1 MPESL
6 LPPNASPLEKALDRA
21 AGKHLEEIPVP
32 VGDLWSA
39 ENCPVQALPWLAW
52 ALAVDNWGHSWPEEI
67 KRRVISQAFQ
77 IHAQRGT
84 VAALKRL
91 LESIEAEYEYS
102 EPETLRFTVVIHNS
116 NTIPLS
122 DLAGLGAAIDQI
134 KRAAAHYTLE
144 LHAGLTGE
152 VPIAGG
158 LSMGLGVTPVEID
171 LDTTRTVETSG
182 ELPLAAGLGGFSL
195 HEVRLWV

>member
-6 LPPNASPLEKALDRA
+6 LPPNASPLEKALDA
-21 AGKHLEEIPVP
+21 AFAERLEQIPLP

-39 ENCPVQALPWLAW
+39 QNCPVQALPWLAW
-52 ALAVDNWGHSWPEEI
+52 ALAVDNWGHEWPEQI
-67 KRRVISQAFQ
+67 KRRAIANAFT

-84 VAALKRL
+84 VAALRRL

-102 EPETLRFTVVIHNS
+102 EPEKLRFTVEIHNS

-122 DLAGLGAAIDQI
+122 DLAGLGAAIDQV

-144 LHAGLTGE
+144 LHAGLTGT

-158 LSMGLGVTPVEID
+158 AVSLSVTPVEFD
-171 LDTTRTVETSG
+171 LSTTRTVEAFG
-182 ELPLAAGLGGFSL
+182 EFPLAGGLGGASV